1 MRMRLVPTRMHAH
14 RLVAAAGIAAGLIGL
29 SLAAYVIVFIA
40 IAYGSVRFY
49 SPGEHA
55 LVLCYAAA
63 CYAAC
68 WASWRLWPASQTRQ
82 LWRPVAASY
91 AIAAVA
97 TSAQFIAMRLQH
109 GSDVRGWVVAANA
122 LLVVL
127 LLHSTIALVWF
138 TRRYVALR
146 QVAAVAQASAERAAA
161 ESELRALQ
169 HQVDPHF
176 LFNNLSI
183 LGGLVRRDPA
193 QAERFV
199 QQLTALYRYLVRHG
213 RAEWVELDEEIA
225 FARSYVHLL
234 EVRFGRAFR
243 VAIALPTGTGWF
255 AIPGLLQELLHNVV
269 KHNHGSEDEPVEV
282 ELKLDGERLLAI
294 NSLRPRRYA
303 EPRSGH
309 GLATL
314 SERYRLQAGEPLAW
328 QASGGRFI
336 VTVPLIASA
345 R

>member
-1 MRMRLVPTRMHAH
+1 MRLVQTRRVH
-14 RLVAAAGIAAGLIGL
+14 RLVAAAAVAAGLVAL

-55 LVLCYAAA
+55 LVLAYAAA

-68 WASWRLWPASQTRQ
+68 WASWWLWPASQTGR
-82 LWRPVAASY
+82 LWRPIAASY
-91 AIAAVA
+91 AIAAAA
-97 TSAQFIAMRLQH
+97 TSAQFIAMRRSH
-109 GSDVRGWVVAANA
+109 GADLRGWVIAANA

-146 QVAAVAQASAERAAA
+146 QAAAAAQASAERAAA

-183 LGGLVRRDPA
+183 LAGLVRRDPD

-199 QQLTALYRYLVRHG
+199 HQLTALYRHLVRHG

-243 VAIALPTGTGWF
+243 VAIALPTGTGWY
-255 AIPGLLQELLHNVV
+255 AIPGLLHELLHNVV
-269 KHNHGSEDEPVEV
+269 KHNHGSEAEPVEV
-282 ELKLDGERLLAI
+282 ELKLEGERLLAI
-294 NSLRPRRYA
+294 NALRPRRYA

-328 QASGGRFI
+328 QAAGGRFV